1 MYLLI
6 YLIALYENVLKVL
19 TFSTVFIIIAIIP
32 FGVITLYYVS
42 LKYDNGEEVTW
53 EYLYR
58 RILKVYCWVL
68 GSTFALHIFLPSPV
82 YLYTMTGIYVGE
94 QILDNPKVN
103 TLIEKS
109 IKTLEIKLDK
119 TLQEFNEETKK
130 ESK

>member
-19 TFSTVFIIIAIIP
+19 TFSTLFVIIVTIP
-32 FGVITLYYVS
+32 LGLITVYYVS

-58 RILKVYCWVL
+58 RILKVYCWVV
-68 GSTFALHIFLPSPV
+68 GSIFTLHIFLPSPV

-94 QILDNPKVN
+94 QVLDNPKIN

-109 IKTLEIKLDK
+109 VKTLEVKLDK
-119 TLQEFNEETKK
+119 TLQELNEVDLQ
-130 ESK
+130 SK

>member
-19 TFSTVFIIIAIIP
+19 TFSTVFIIAVTVP
-32 FGVITLYYVS
+32 LVLITIYYVS
-42 LKYDNGEEVTW
+42 LKYDSGKEVAW
-53 EYLYR
+53 EYLYM
-58 RILKVYCWVL
+58 RILKIYCWVL
-68 GSTFALHIFLPSPV
+68 SSIFALHIFLPSPV

-109 IKTLEIKLDK
+109 VKTLEIKLDK
-119 TLQEFNEETKK
+119 TLQEFNEVDLQNK
-130 ESK
+130 